1 MLVGFP
7 VGGGADVA
15 ARTLGPRMSE
25 LLGQQIIVDNRP
37 GAGSSLASEMAA
49 KSTPDGYT
57 LVSIGSTHAVNAAMN
72 PKLPYAPAAG
82 FHAIALVS
90 TAPVTIT
97 ANLSLPAKSL
107 KELIALAKARPGQI
121 NYGPGGVNG
130 INHLAAELLKR
141 MGGFDITLIPYKGV
155 AQALPA
161 VIAGEVQL
169 MFGSLPGSID
179 QIRAGR
185 IRAIAVTSAKRSN
198 AAPEIP
204 TVAESGVPGYE
215 APSWWG
221 FLAPAGIPDDAR
233 KALTSAIEQAV
244 KSPAIAAKLAP
255 LGILQG
261 YGSPEQMAAEM
272 REEFHASQ
280 IKKPMPT
287 PPINISAATMASS
300 TVRIAMRARCAS
312 AVMRNAAAFERITM
326 VHVANSVARTPVN
339 TIRATRTS
347 SSVKAAARD
356 VQSARQG

>member
-1 MLVGFP
+1 MRKRIIVACVCVPLAGASAIVAAQQTYPTKPIRMLVGFP

-221 FLAPAGIPDDAR
+221 FLAPAGTPKAIVAR
-233 KALTSAIEQAV
+233 LNADTLKALR
-244 KSPAIAAKLAP
+244 
-255 LGILQG
+255 
-261 YGSPEQMAAEM
+261 M
-272 REEFHASQ
+272 
-280 IKKPMPT
+280 
-287 PPINISAATMASS
+287 
-300 TVRIAMRARCAS
+300 
-312 AVMRNAAAFERITM
+312 
-326 VHVANSVARTPVN
+326 
-339 TIRATRTS
+339 
-347 SSVKAAARD
+347 RD
-356 VQSARQG
+356 VHDLLIRQGMDPAGSTPAEFDAYLLADIAKWTRVVKEAGIKAN

>member
-49 KSTPDGYT
+49 KSAPDGYT
-57 LVSIGSTHAVNAAMN
+57 LVSIGSTHAVNAALN

-82 FHAIALVS
+82 FNAIAMVA
-90 TAPVTIT
+90 TAPVVIT
-97 ANLSLPAKSL
+97 ANLSLPVKSL
-107 KELIALAKARPGQI
+107 KDLIALAKARPGQL

-204 TVAESGVPGYE
+204 TVAESGVPGYD

-221 FLAPAGIPDDAR
+221 FLAPAGTPKAIIAR
-233 KALTSAIEQAV
+233 L
-244 KSPAIAAKLAP
+244 
-255 LGILQG
+255 
-261 YGSPEQMAAEM
+261 
-272 REEFHASQ
+272 
-280 IKKPMPT
+280 
-287 PPINISAATMASS
+287 
-300 TVRIAMRARCAS
+300 
-312 AVMRNAAAFERITM
+312 NADTLK
-326 VHVANSVARTPVN
+326 
-339 TIRATRTS
+339 TIRM
-347 SSVKAAARD
+347 RD
-356 VQSARQG
+356 VHELLIRQGMDPAGSTPAEFDAYLRADIAKWTNVVRDAGIKAN

>member
-1 MLVGFP
+1 MKRAITAGALTLLAGVHCAAVAQQTASTRSGQAFPTKPIRMLVGFP

-15 ARTLGPRMSE
+15 ARTLAPRMSE

-49 KSTPDGYT
+49 KSAPDGYT
-57 LVSIGSTHAVNAAMN
+57 LVSIGSTHAVNAALN

-82 FHAIALVS
+82 FNAIAMVA
-90 TAPVTIT
+90 TAPVVIT
-97 ANLSLPAKSL
+97 ANLSLPVKSL
-107 KELIALAKARPGQI
+107 KDLIALAKARPGQL

-185 IRAIAVTSAKRSN
+185 IRAIAVTSAKRSI
-198 AAPEIP
+198 AAPDIP
-204 TVAESGVPGYE
+204 TVAESGVPGYD

-221 FLAPAGIPDDAR
+221 FLAPAGTPKAIIAR
-233 KALTSAIEQAV
+233 L
-244 KSPAIAAKLAP
+244 
-255 LGILQG
+255 
-261 YGSPEQMAAEM
+261 
-272 REEFHASQ
+272 
-280 IKKPMPT
+280 
-287 PPINISAATMASS
+287 
-300 TVRIAMRARCAS
+300 
-312 AVMRNAAAFERITM
+312 NADTLK
-326 VHVANSVARTPVN
+326 
-339 TIRATRTS
+339 TIRM
-347 SSVKAAARD
+347 RD
-356 VQSARQG
+356 VHELLIRQGMDPAGSTPAEFDAYLRADIAKWTNVVRDAGIKAN